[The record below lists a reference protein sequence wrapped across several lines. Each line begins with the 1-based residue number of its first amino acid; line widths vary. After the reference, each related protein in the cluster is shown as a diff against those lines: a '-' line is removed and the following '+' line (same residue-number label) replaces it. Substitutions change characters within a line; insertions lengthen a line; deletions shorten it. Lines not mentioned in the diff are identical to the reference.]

1 MAESSS
7 RSFCCVPQC
16 SNSKQKQPYLSFHD
30 FPSNALQRKK
40 WVCAIRRDEGPTFVI
55 RRASTLVCSQ
65 HFTAADDIQGSC
77 RLKVGVVP
85 SLFQWNHFYVQPQKQ
100 SAYERSSAR
109 QGVDVRAPKTVDV
122 PTSLEVSIKDHDYA
136 AHTPPG
142 ALDEALEYIAEL
154 ETRLKR
160 ISLETPTTFS
170 RFCVSDHTIRYYTRF
185 PSQEVFQIFW
195 ESVCPSATNLVYWTK
210 AQRMGQEASPTPSPA
225 RKVQL
230 IDELFMY
237 CCRVSNG
244 LRERVIA
251 DIFSVSMATVSRTI
265 ITWANYLYFVLG
277 SVPIW
282 MSREQISSSMPEK
295 FRLFSPNVRVILD
308 CTEIRCESPT
318 SLTLHSE
325 IFSNYKSTTTFK
337 GLLGVA
343 PCGAVTFISRLY
355 TGSISDKE
363 ITRKS
368 GILDLLEP
376 GDEVMADK
384 GFIIED
390 MLTSVGARLII
401 PPFKRDRQFSKTDCE
416 KTQTIARLRILVE
429 RVIRRVK
436 ENHIWDSAVPLSL
449 SGTIDQIWHNCCFM
463 VNYQGPMFLEQ

>member
-1 MAESSS
+1 M
-7 RSFCCVPQC
+7 
-16 SNSKQKQPYLSFHD
+16 SFHE
-30 FPSNALQRKK
+30 FPTNDMQRQK
-40 WVCAIRRDEGPTFVI
+40 WVHAIRRDEGPKFDI

-65 HFTAADDIQGSC
+65 HFTAADFIQGSC
-77 RLKVGVVP
+77 RLKPGVIP
-85 SLFQWNHFYVQPQKQ
+85 SRFQWNNFHVQPQKQ
-100 SAYERSSAR
+100 SAFERSSAR
-109 QGVDVRAPKTVDV
+109 LGVDVRAPKTVDLQ
-122 PTSLEVSIKDHDYA
+122 SNDSEVIVKDHDYA
-136 AHTPPG
+136 AYPPPG

-154 ETRLKR
+154 EARLIK
-160 ISLETPTTFS
+160 ISLETPTVFS

-185 PSQEVFQIFW
+185 PSQEVFQVFW
-195 ESVCPSATNLVYWTK
+195 ESVCPSATNLMYWTK

-225 RKVQL
+225 RKIQL

-237 CCRVSNG
+237 CCRVAAG

-251 DIFSVSMATVSRTI
+251 DIFGVSMATVSRTV

-295 FRLFSPNVRVILD
+295 YSSFSPNVRVILD
-308 CTEIRCESPT
+308 CTEIFCESPT

-363 ITRKS
+363 ITRRS
-368 GILDLLEP
+368 GILSLLEP

-384 GFIIED
+384 GFTIGD
-390 MLTSVGARLII
+390 MITNVGATLII
-401 PPFKRDRQFSKTDCE
+401 PPFKRDRQFSKTDCQ

-436 ENHIWDSAVPLSL
+436 ENHIFDSAIPLSL

-463 VNYQGPMFLEQ
+463 VNYQGPMFLEH